1 MHLSLYLFILT
12 AIKARPMTRVV
23 RVFKVVKGHFERYT
37 SRLFVKSVDFAQQK
51 VEEIGEIVRDK
62 HRSSG
67 SQREVEE
74 T

>member
-1 MHLSLYLFILT
+1 MRLSLYLLILT
-12 AIKARPMTRVV
+12 AMKARPMTRAV
-23 RVFKVVKGHFERYT
+23 RVFKVAKGHFEYYT
-37 SRLFVKSVDFAQQK
+37 SRLFVNSVDFTQQK

>member
-1 MHLSLYLFILT
+1 
-12 AIKARPMTRVV
+12 MTRVV

-62 HRSSG
+62 HRSRG

>member
-1 MHLSLYLFILT
+1 M
-12 AIKARPMTRVV
+12 KARPMTRVV
-23 RVFKVVKGHFERYT
+23 RVFKVVKGHFKYYT
-37 SRLFVKSVDFAQQK
+37 SRLFVKSVDLTQQK